1 MDQSTVKILHDVLS
15 KTYLSNIQTML
26 SQHEF
31 PWFWNNGTLATNE
44 YGDVP
49 QFTHTFFD
57 NTSPTSN
64 YFTQVRPI
72 IAFVEK
78 ELNIDLEPIRIKANL
93 LCKLPHDITQIKNP
107 PHIDQKHDPDP
118 SYFSFVYYPFN
129 CEGDTLLYEEF
140 FPQDNLEELN
150 LYKSNTPKE
159 NSCIFF
165 NSNRYHSSSS
175 PTKSNRRMVLNF
187 VVKVL

>member
-1 MDQSTVKILHDVLS
+1 MGQVTIIDNFLSDDQFKE
-15 KTYLSNIQTML
+15 IQNFL
-26 SQHEF
+26 INDHF
-31 PWFWNNGTLATNE
+31 PWYFNDYVTSDKDTEGLDNF
-44 YGDVP
+44 

-64 YFTQVRPI
+64 YFTQVMPI
-72 IAFVEK
+72 ISFVEK
-78 ELNIDLEPIRIKANL
+78 ELKVDLEPIRIKANL
-93 LCKLPHDITQIKNP
+93 ICKLPHDITQVENP

-118 SYFSFVYYPFN
+118 SYFSFVYYPFA
-129 CEGDTLLYEEF
+129 CEGDTLLYKEF

-150 LYKSNTPKE
+150 LFKSNTPKE

-165 NSNRYHSSSS
+165 SSNRYHSSSS
-175 PTKSNRRMVLNF
+175 PTKNNRRMVLNF